1 MESPA
6 EFATRLAVE
15 VGRLLSEYFRQS
27 DLSISWKA
35 DRTLL
40 TEADLAADRF
50 ITQAIQQ
57 SYPDDLL
64 LSEEN
69 LQGHKPIVSESTRRA
84 VWVVDPLDGT
94 TNFSQG
100 LPVWGTLITRLVH
113 GWPETCALNFPLLNE
128 LYSAEK
134 GAGARLNGQTI
145 QINPEN
151 HRPRLP
157 FFACCSRT
165 FRNYQVSIPYKARIL
180 GSAAYSFCLTAR
192 GAAVVSFEARTKL
205 WDIAGP
211 WLLVSESGGWI
222 TAHQEIQ
229 PFPLQEGIDYSN
241 QNFATLA
248 AATANELARAQA
260 GILPKNPV
268 NLPGQSER
276 TR

>member
-6 EFATRLAVE
+6 EFATRLALE
-15 VGRLLSEYFRQS
+15 AGRLLSEYFRLS
-27 DLSISWKA
+27 DLSVSWKA
-35 DRTLL
+35 DHTLL
-40 TEADLAADRF
+40 TEADLVADRF

-69 LQGHKPIVSESTRRA
+69 IPGIEPIVIASTRQA

-94 TNFSQG
+94 TNFSLG
-100 LPVWGTLITRLVH
+100 LPVWGTLITRLVN
-113 GWPETCALNFPLLNE
+113 GWPETCALSFPLLNE

-134 GAGARLNGQTI
+134 GAGACLNGQPI
-145 QINPEN
+145 QANPE
-151 HRPRLP
+151 HHQPRLP

-165 FRNYQVSIPYKARIL
+165 FRKYQINIPYKARIF
-180 GSAAYSFCLTAR
+180 GSAAYSFCLAAR

-211 WLLVSESGGWI
+211 WLLVSEAGGWI

-229 PFPLQEGIDYSN
+229 PFPLRAGINYCN

-248 AATANELARAQA
+248 AATADELTRAQA
-260 GILPKNPV
+260 GILPKTH
-268 NLPGQSER
+268 G
-276 TR
+276 

>member
-6 EFATRLAVE
+6 EFATRLALE
-15 VGRLLSEYFRQS
+15 AGRLLSEYFRQS
-27 DLSISWKA
+27 DLLVSWKA

-40 TEADLAADRF
+40 TEADLAADRY
-50 ITQAIQQ
+50 ITQAIQR

-69 LQGHKPIVSESTRRA
+69 LQGFEPTGTESIQRA

-94 TNFSQG
+94 TNFSLG
-100 LPVWGTLITRLVH
+100 LPVWGTLITRLVN
-113 GWPETCALNFPLLNE
+113 GWPEISVLNFPLLNE

-134 GAGARLNGQTI
+134 GAGASLNGQPIRTGTE
-145 QINPEN
+145 QHP
-151 HRPRLP
+151 PRLP

-165 FRNYQVSIPYKARIL
+165 FRKYQVSIPYKARIL
-180 GSAAYSFCLTAR
+180 GSAAYSFCLAAR

-211 WLLVSESGGWI
+211 WLLVTEAGGWI

-229 PFPLQEGIDYSN
+229 PFPLRAGIDYHH

-248 AATANELARAQA
+248 ASTADELAKAQA
-260 GILPKNPV
+260 SIQPLT
-268 NLPGQSER
+268 PG
-276 TR
+276 